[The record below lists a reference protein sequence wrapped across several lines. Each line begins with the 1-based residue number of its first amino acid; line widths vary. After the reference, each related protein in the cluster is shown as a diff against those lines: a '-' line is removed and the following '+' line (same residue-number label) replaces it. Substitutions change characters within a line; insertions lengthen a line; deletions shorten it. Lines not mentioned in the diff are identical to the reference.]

1 MRNLIILLALTVLL
15 AGCYNQRKAVDQMT
29 RGIDQYGDTARKIF
43 RDKYPCI
50 TTTYDSSKFLGSIKD
65 LEFILWRKNDSLRKT
80 AQRLQAVRDSV
91 RQVLTGDDCPQLL
104 GQATDYIA
112 ALNVENQDLK
122 EDIAEFKKR
131 VPLIKPVIQMVEDSS
146 KIKDAYQARDRE
158 AAARVKAEAER
169 DHYKQLWEEEQ
180 ARNKGKLVLRVPWWL
195 LVLAA
200 VGGAAIWKRKSILS
214 LIK

>member
-1 MRNLIILLALTVLL
+1 MRNLITLLALTVLL

-29 RGIDQYGDTARKIF
+29 RGIQEYGDTARKIF

-104 GQATDYIA
+104 SQATDYIA
-112 ALNVENQDLK
+112 ALNIENQDLK

-131 VPLIKPVIQMVEDSS
+131 VPLIKPVIQLVEDSS
-146 KIKDAYQARDRE
+146 KIRDAYQVRDRE
-158 AAARVKAEAER
+158 AGARVKAETER
-169 DHYKQLWEEEQ
+169 DHFRGLWEREQ
-180 ARNKGKLVLRVPWWL
+180 ARNKGKIVIRIPWWL
-195 LVLAA
+195 IIVLAI
-200 VGGAAIWKRKSILS
+200 GGVAAWKRKFLAGIF
-214 LIK
+214 K